1 MVSTTSRRALGA
13 FGVAAALIASQ
24 LVAAPAASA
33 DDDDDPLCYTTQS
46 TVDPFY
52 PGPSASRVYDWVN
65 TGSQTDR
72 RFSSGLPIPDALLDN
87 RYVPQGLTDWSN
99 WDGTG
104 EDLLLISA
112 YEDEDGN
119 KAPDGPSA
127 IFGLVASGERRGTGI
142 GRMLITE
149 GHVGGLAVYKDWL
162 YVGSGQEIR
171 GYRLSRVRDALA
183 GPNRD
188 YLYDRAYNR
197 PTSYTVGFMGT
208 GDGRLWAGAF
218 DKDETT
224 HLNAYA
230 QTSNAD
236 GTLDYRTQYFA
247 PKKTQGVT
255 VTPNYVIFST
265 SYDRNER
272 GNLWI
277 KPRDQDSR
285 SDSNSYCFRTPS
297 MNQGVTIL
305 NGRLYLG
312 FESGAYTYNH
322 DWNTPRNPIRRVHS
336 AALSDITSLYSS
348 GPSD

>member
-1 MVSTTSRRALGA
+1 M
-13 FGVAAALIASQ
+13 
-24 LVAAPAASA
+24 
-33 DDDDDPLCYTTQS
+33 
-46 TVDPFY
+46 
-52 PGPSASRVYDWVN
+52 
-65 TGSQTDR
+65 
-72 RFSSGLPIPDALLDN
+72 DN
-87 RYVPQGLTDWSN
+87 
-99 WDGTG
+99 
-104 EDLLLISA
+104 
-112 YEDEDGN
+112 
-119 KAPDGPSA
+119 
-127 IFGLVASGERRGTGI
+127 
-142 GRMLITE
+142 
-149 GHVGGLAVYKDWL
+149 
-162 YVGSGQEIR
+162 
-171 GYRLSRVRDALA
+171 
-183 GPNRD
+183 
-188 YLYDRAYNR
+188 
-197 PTSYTVGFMGT
+197 

-277 KPRDQDSR
+277 MPRDQDSR

-348 GPSD
+348 RPSD